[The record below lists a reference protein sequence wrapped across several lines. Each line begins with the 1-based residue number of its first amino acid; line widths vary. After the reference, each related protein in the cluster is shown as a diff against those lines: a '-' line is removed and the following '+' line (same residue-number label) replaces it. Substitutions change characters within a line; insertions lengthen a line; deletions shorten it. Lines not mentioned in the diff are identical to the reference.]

1 MFFAIDRGRFSL
13 CWLCLCSVLGLGW
26 ALTGCDEASPTD
38 ACIDSDLG
46 RFGFIGLQPSP
57 GGGCEA
63 RYRDPHGALAR
74 VRVRAHRPGLFAD
87 AGCPGD
93 FENQKIFVRAG
104 GDHQSVSW
112 YGERM
117 AVEVELAGLDR
128 PGGPVLRAY
137 LHRYPSQVIDAVEAV
152 ERDVE
157 MLRQTSRQRPGDV
170 QVHLKL
176 ARNYRRLGNTEM
188 AAHEFHIAVEK
199 DRGCA
204 VCYLE
209 MGTLYRELRHWD
221 LSIRAL
227 RKAAALRPDHPRAWL
242 LLGDVAYDVRNRLEA
257 LRGYSKALAAGLAG
271 QDRQRASTRLAELR
285 DGKFMIQLLPGAS
298 AQPDGGR

>member
-1 MFFAIDRGRFSL
+1 MFFATDGGRFSV
-13 CWLCLCSVLGLGW
+13 CRLCLCSALALGW
-26 ALTGCDEASPTD
+26 AAAGCDEASPTD
-38 ACIDSDLG
+38 ACLDSNLG
-46 RFGFIGLQPSP
+46 RFVFTGLRPLP
-57 GGGCEA
+57 GGGCQA

-87 AGCPGD
+87 AGCPGVI
-93 FENQKIFVRAG
+93 ESQTVFVRAAE
-104 GDHQSVSW
+104 DHHLVSW

-117 AVEVELAGLDR
+117 AVEVELAGLAR

-137 LHRYPSQVIDAVEAV
+137 LHRYPSQAIDAVEAV

-157 MLRQTSRQRPGDV
+157 MLRQTSRQRPGDAR
-170 QVHLKL
+170 VHLKL

-188 AAHEFHIAVEK
+188 AAHEYHIAVEK
-199 DRGCA
+199 DRGCS

-227 RKAAALRPDHPRAWL
+227 RKAAALRPDQPRAWL

-257 LRGYSKALAAGLAG
+257 LRGYQKALDAGVAG
-271 QDRQRASTRLAELR
+271 EQRRRARTRLAELR
-285 DGKFMIQLLPGAS
+285 DGKFMIQVLPGAGGK
-298 AQPDGGR
+298 PDGGA

>member
-1 MFFAIDRGRFSL
+1 MFFAAVHGRFSMRR
-13 CWLCLCSVLGLGW
+13 LCLCSLLLLGP
-26 ALTGCDEASPTD
+26 APTGCDEASPTD

-46 RFGFIGLQPSP
+46 RFSFTGLRPLP
-57 GGGCEA
+57 RGGCQA

-74 VRVRAHRPGLFAD
+74 VRVRAHRPGLFTD
-87 AGCPGD
+87 AGCPD
-93 FENQKIFVRAG
+93 SFEGKTVFVRAAE
-104 GDHQSVSW
+104 DHQLVSW

-117 AVEVELAGLDR
+117 AVEVELAGLSR

-137 LHRYPSQVIDAVEAV
+137 LHRFPSQVTDAVEAV

-157 MLRQTSRQRPGDV
+157 MLRQSSRQRPGDAR
-170 QVHLKL
+170 VHLKL

-188 AAHEFHIAVEK
+188 AAHEYHIAVEK

-227 RKAAALRPDHPRAWL
+227 RKAAALQPVHPRAWM

-257 LRGYSKALAAGLAG
+257 LRGYNKALDAGVTG
-271 QDRQRASTRLAELR
+271 EQQRRASTRLAELR
-285 DGKFMIQLLPGAS
+285 DGKFMLQVLPGAGTK
-298 AQPDGGR
+298 PDGGS